1 MRQLDP
7 ATGQIIWEV
16 GLPSNVLGT
25 PSVNAAGVIAASTFD
40 LASGATNGTYLIDAA
55 TGTILNTLVHGPAF
69 PQPVFVGSYLVV
81 ATQKNGSRSTPR
93 SACQAINR
101 KPSLSEGV
109 AALYHD
115 RPNLGHRATVTF
127 A

>member
-25 PSVNAAGVIAASTFD
+25 PSVKAAGVIAASTFD

-55 TGTILNTLVHGPAF
+55 TGTILNTLGHGPAF

-81 ATQKNGSRSTPR
+81 ATQRNGLQGLRR
-93 SACQAINR
+93 SADW
-101 KPSLSEGV
+101 
-109 AALYHD
+109 Y
-115 RPNLGHRATVTF
+115 
-127 A
+127 